1 MHGFPQNNI
10 KLKNK
15 WKILLK
21 IDKGVTNSMKVC
33 SAHFT
38 KSDYILPDV
47 PSKKRSLKGT
57 AYPSI
62 NLLRGSCDRKVNIDQ
77 QRNRASRYKQREEQQ
92 ADTAR
97 LKTAE
102 ILLELAE
109 GHHKNATDNS
119 EHTVD
124 VDNSE
129 HTADVE
135 EEQLQVNNTPIFSDI
150 SCQVNTFIDN
160 SKFDIADIVNNEYWL
175 KFCTGIPNMALFNV
189 LSNTLN
195 TRIGTKNFCAQLLI
209 PGHDAIMVDKG
220 FLIDDECKKNYIQ
233 LYQPPFLGRG
243 KSQFSKEEAEE
254 TAEIARARVHVER
267 RIQRLKNFTLLK
279 NRYSWTLLPL
289 IDDILVIVSAL
300 VNLSEPILSSDKF

>member
-1 MHGFPQNNI
+1 MY
-10 KLKNK
+10 L
-15 WKILLK
+15 
-21 IDKGVTNSMKVC
+21 
-33 SAHFT
+33 A
-38 KSDYILPDV
+38 
-47 PSKKRSLKGT
+47 KKRSLKGT

-62 NLLRGSCDRKVNIDQ
+62 NLPQGSCDRKVNIDQ
-77 QRNRASRYKQREEQQ
+77 QRNRASRYKKREEQQ
-92 ADTAR
+92 ADKAR

-119 EHTVD
+119 EHT
-124 VDNSE
+124 
-129 HTADVE
+129 ADVE
-135 EEQLQVNNTPIFSDI
+135 EEQLQVNNTPIFSDK

-160 SKFDIADIVNNEYWL
+160 SKFDIADIVNNKYRL

-189 LSNTLN
+189 LSNALN
-195 TRIGTKNFCAQLLI
+195 TRIGTKNFCARVSPSGMITYLSKAYGGRASDKAIFNKEKIIELLI
-209 PGHDAIMVDKG
+209 PGLDAIMVDKG
-220 FLIDDECKKNYIQ
+220 FLIDDECKRNYIK

-300 VNLSEPILSSDKF
+300 VDLSEPILSSDKF